1 MYLEPTA
8 FVADF
13 GLKVAL
19 NSVDDRKLKR
29 LDIANLG
36 EAIKGVTQ
44 SASQRHFDTFGVDE
58 ALELVRKL
66 SGEVRDDELGSSVT
80 GSNSLKINSEMS
92 FDEIPELAEQ
102 ALNNFQ
108 SNNYRN
114 TSFRVIDKIQPEL
127 DSTRIV
133 ALDELAAR
141 SIVEGKSEFELGLPE
156 ISVSDFSSFSFAG
169 FRHRNSYPDLQ
180 LTHYTSL
187 LGAQL
192 SALDSSALKRH
203 RVRAEHLN
211 NENIYSTLRV
221 YDALIGSLEM
231 DGARYAIN
239 EGKWYK
245 IDSAF
250 KSDVD
255 RVFQDSVQAVDVII
269 PPFTRLSEDGRK
281 QYLEPEKDYNSRYA
295 LARQCV
301 LLDRILFDVPGVE
314 RSSFEL
320 CDLLDIQRKRL
331 IHVKMSGRRSSILSH
346 FFKQGTNSA
355 TLIKSVDGFWT
366 AAEQRMNEVFGNDCG
381 EDLRRANEESALP
394 WTVEFHIADAPG
406 VEGNY
411 NIPFF
416 SRVTFREERTRIRT
430 MGFNVA
436 VRFLPKPTFALR

>member
-1 MYLEPTA
+1 MAKHTFTLFLLKDNISSVEDIFTNNAVERITSGRVAISRNPDYAEDATLYVFQNEPRPPRWLSQISHSFNIRPDVRNQSASAVLTLRISGKLFAVTFGYAWMYLEPTA
-8 FVADF
+8 FIADF

-19 NSVDDRKLKR
+19 NSVDDRKLRR

-102 ALNNFQ
+102 ALSNFQ

-141 SIVEGKSEFELGLPE
+141 SIAEGKSEFELGLPE
-156 ISVSDFSSFSFAG
+156 ISVSDFSSFNFAG

-211 NENIYSTLRV
+211 NESIYSTLRV

-245 IDSAF
+245 MDSAF
-250 KSDVD
+250 KESLNNAI
-255 RVFQDSVQAVDVII
+255 FAVSRGRGGLDLKRDDI
-269 PPFTRLSEDGRK
+269 PGR
-281 QYLEPEKDYNSRYA
+281 
-295 LARQCV
+295 
-301 LLDRILFDVPGVE
+301 PGVAFVAGCGAKG
-314 RSSFEL
+314 RYP
-320 CDLLDIQRKRL
+320 
-331 IHVKMSGRRSSILSH
+331 RRSAAFPAAPPAAGGLLPSH
-346 FFKQGTNSA
+346 
-355 TLIKSVDGFWT
+355 
-366 AAEQRMNEVFGNDCG
+366 C
-381 EDLRRANEESALP
+381 
-394 WTVEFHIADAPG
+394 
-406 VEGNY
+406 
-411 NIPFF
+411 
-416 SRVTFREERTRIRT
+416 
-430 MGFNVA
+430 VA
-436 VRFLPKPTFALR
+436 